1 MRHRL
6 GISRRLRAR
15 TSFGAWGRC
24 CAGVL
29 SLAMVAGCVGPGPIS
44 GPMTTEPTTVH
55 RINGEPQPLSSSPPA
70 ESQPVET
77 DNAREDRVQQASYIE
92 VAEQA
97 APVPATDDLL
107 PPLPTPMR
115 EPSGPLSPVPERS
128 MPSDA
133 PPMAGVMGLMEVES
147 LAAQYNPSLVQ
158 AAAVVQKARGTHYQ
172 LGLWPNPTIGYSGD
186 EIGDDGTYGQQG
198 FYVSQMIVL
207 GGKLAAGQCVADQ
220 EIQST
225 LWQAETQRYRVRNDV
240 RRLYYETLGAQER
253 VRLTRELEEIARQGV
268 SNALALK
275 EALQA
280 AQPDVLQAEIQ
291 AQGVQILLRNAEYQ
305 HRAAWLRLASAIGL
319 PELALVELQNTLEAQ
334 QPPRDRD
341 VAWMQLEAQSPQL
354 QQAAVEVQ
362 RARAL
367 ICREQLQ
374 PIPNLMVQLGVMQMA
389 VSDNTAASVQVG
401 VPLPLF
407 NKNEGNISRAMA
419 ESQRACANYERLRL
433 SLQSGLAEA
442 YREYQD
448 ALNRVALYRDEI
460 VPREQQTL
468 DLIQAAYPI
477 QFDFLRLL
485 TARRSYF
492 EARLNHLEALVDLR
506 QAEVTL
512 DGLLLTG
519 ALDPVPDTDL
529 DDALRGQALS
539 NQ

>member
-1 MRHRL
+1 M
-6 GISRRLRAR
+6 
-15 TSFGAWGRC
+15 
-24 CAGVL
+24 
-29 SLAMVAGCVGPGPIS
+29 
-44 GPMTTEPTTVH
+44 
-55 RINGEPQPLSSSPPA
+55 
-70 ESQPVET
+70 
-77 DNAREDRVQQASYIE
+77 
-92 VAEQA
+92 
-97 APVPATDDLL
+97 
-107 PPLPTPMR
+107 
-115 EPSGPLSPVPERS
+115 
-128 MPSDA
+128 
-133 PPMAGVMGLMEVES
+133 
-147 LAAQYNPSLVQ
+147 
-158 AAAVVQKARGTHYQ
+158 
-172 LGLWPNPTIGYSGD
+172 GD
-186 EIGDDGTYGQQG
+186 EIGDEGTYGQQG
-198 FYVSQMIVL
+198 VFVSQMIVL

-220 EIQST
+220 EIQSA
-225 LWQAETQRYRVRNDV
+225 LWQAETHRYRVRNDV

-253 VRLTRELEEIARQGV
+253 VRLTRELEQIAQQGV

-305 HRAAWLRLASAIGL
+305 HRAAWQQLASALGL
-319 PELALVELQNTLEAQ
+319 PDLALAELHNTLDAP

-341 VAWMQLEAQSPQL
+341 MAWAQLQAQSPQL

-389 VSDNTAASVQVG
+389 SSDNTAASVQVG
-401 VPLPLF
+401 VPIPLF
-407 NKNEGNISRAMA
+407 NKNEGNIRRAMA

-448 ALNRVALYRDEI
+448 ALNRAALYRDEI

-468 DLIQAAYPI
+468 DLIQAAYPV

-492 EARLNHLEALVDLR
+492 EARLNYLTALVDLR
-506 QAEVTL
+506 QAEVAL

-529 DDALRGQALS
+529 DDALRGQAMS